1 MAQEGVL
8 VNPMKYVYAQ
18 QMYGDP
24 IAFEL
29 PTTILTIQTHFAV
42 EYKVPLS
49 FVLLR
54 KLAENNPAGEQV
66 IQSDL
71 VDDYKINVIIKP
83 LDTIYPHAIGNC
95 ETKEIVSE
103 KLNEIGF
110 IVGNYFSFYES
121 VYPYVKTLSFSEC
134 VYPYV
139 SGYCCLLYGKLES
152 IEFIEPTEHIPL
164 YRFTLTMSDCCY
176 VKKDAPLYTVTRIEK
191 ELHQIPFDNI
201 ILFSDVYVHYD
212 NLIDNIHESYKF
224 KHINNNALLLKK
236 MREKFTLFP
245 DSYDNVVIY
254 KDFDFSKKFDIYVLD
269 RLTLRKWKDDKN
281 ITFNIIVEPAL
292 KEKESEDIIP
302 FIDGSELTLY
312 HRYKFILEPDNTTQV
327 YRKLYHEGTN
337 LPPIEMQKEIY
348 VYGRYV
354 PASDKNPDNII
365 MLAEVV
371 PSSSLINSDDAD
383 RTSNIYK
390 DRLLRITESNVAILC
405 KLSPYDVVG
414 IIQLD

>member
-1 MAQEGVL
+1 MAQEQL
-8 VNPMKYVYAQ
+8 LTEPTKYVYAQ

-24 IAFEL
+24 IPFEL
-29 PTTILTIQTHFAV
+29 PTTIITIRTHFAV
-42 EYKVPLS
+42 EYKVPFS
-49 FVLLR
+49 FVCLR
-54 KLAENNPAGEQV
+54 KLTENNPAGEQV

-71 VDDYKINVIIKP
+71 VPDYTFTVIIKS

-95 ETKEIVSE
+95 ETKEIVSD

-201 ILFSDVYVHYD
+201 ILFSDISVHYD

-224 KHINNNALLLKK
+224 KNINKNALLQKK
-236 MREKFTLFP
+236 MREKFTSFP

-254 KDFDFSKKFDIYVLD
+254 KDFDFTKKFDIYVLD
-269 RLTLRKWKDDKN
+269 SLTLRKWTDDKN
-281 ITFNIIVEPAL
+281 ITFNIIVEPPL
-292 KEKESEDIIP
+292 KVKENEDIIP

-327 YRKLYHEGTN
+327 YRQLFHEGTY
-337 LPPIEMQKEIY
+337 LPPLEMHKEIY

-354 PASDKNPDNII
+354 PASGENTDNII
-365 MLAEVV
+365 MLVEVV
-371 PSSSLINSDDAD
+371 PSSELINEDDAD
-383 RTSNIYK
+383 RTSYIYK
-390 DRLLRITESNVAILC
+390 DRLLRITESNVAFLC